1 MTEWT
6 DRFTDWQDRYRE
18 AHDAG
23 DGGAVEALRI
33 EAAALARDLPDTT
46 GEAWAKAADEASAAD
61 TPEAAR
67 AVFKAAAKAKAIPE
81 PVEPPRRA
89 LPAARIQGQPA
100 DRVLWMAG
108 QSGAILRAGSVAM
121 LAGEGGIAKSAL
133 AGCLAV
139 GVAALQSGEPG
150 TAVAGLFEAVGG
162 PALIV
167 AFEDEAAEVADR
179 LRGLV
184 HSPGYAADQ
193 AEADR
198 ILGRAHVLDLAGKP
212 VFGPAE
218 SGGRVGFYNQRP
230 GRLSGWDDL
239 WAAAREVR
247 PRLIVIDPA
256 LAAYVGEPNGAAPV
270 REFLAAVSKEAR
282 AIGAGVLIVAHSRK
296 DVRGQRSEADDP
308 FDAGHVAGS
317 GAWHDGARAVMT
329 QTWDNARG
337 QGFRRLA
344 LAKAN
349 YGPAKMVATMDAV
362 RAGGGAIVGFTAAGG
377 WSEHVPAEPSAGRGK
392 GQAKKAKGYA

>member
-1 MTEWT
+1 MTDWN
-6 DRFTDWQDRYRE
+6 DRFTDWQARFRD
-18 AHDAG
+18 AQDAG
-23 DGGAVEALRI
+23 DAAAIEALRD
-33 EAAALARDLPDTT
+33 EAAALAREADTT
-46 GEAWAKAADEASAAD
+46 EEAWAAAVNEASAAD

-67 AVFKAAAKAKAIPE
+67 AAFEKARTDKIIPD

-108 QSGAILRAGSVAM
+108 HSGAILRAGSVAM

-133 AGCLAV
+133 AGGLAA
-139 GVAALQSGEPG
+139 GVAALEDGAPG
-150 TAVAGLFEAVGG
+150 TAVAGLFDAIGG

-167 AFEDEAAEVADR
+167 AFEDEAAEIADR

-184 HSPGYAADQ
+184 HSPGYATG

-198 ILGRAHVLDLAGKP
+198 ILGRVHVLDLAGKP
-212 VFGPAE
+212 VYGPAE

-230 GRLSGWDDL
+230 GRLSGWPDI
-239 WAAAREVR
+239 WGAALDVR

-256 LAAYVGEPNGAAPV
+256 TAAYVGNANEVAAV
-270 REFLAAVSKEAR
+270 REFLGAVSGEAR

-296 DVRGQRSEADDP
+296 DVRGIKDKDKDDP
-308 FDAGHVAGS
+308 FDAGHIAGS
-317 GAWHDGARAVMT
+317 GAWHDGARAAMT
-329 QTWDNARG
+329 QTWDNDRG
-337 QGFRRLA
+337 PGFRRLA

-349 YGPAKMVATMDAV
+349 YGPARLVAKMDAV
-362 RAGGGAIVGFTAAGG
+362 KDGRGAIVGFTAPGG
-377 WSEHVPAEPSAGRGK
+377 WSEWEPAPATSKGAGR
-392 GQAKKAKGYA
+392 KKPFNMEIA